1 MNCNVA
7 LSVVTV
13 RSNLNFE
20 HTTRVLAYESDVVWY
35 SDVLRVP
42 VSYSVLQIFSWIGL
56 TKTKM
61 FYDVDILNRRGGKFG
76 VIWMVANGKIK
87 ITKKGAITRKDLR
100 LILSVDVGRIW
111 YLKINV
117 FCLFNFSSIFSFH
130 V

>member
-1 MNCNVA
+1 M
-7 LSVVTV
+7 
-13 RSNLNFE
+13 
-20 HTTRVLAYESDVVWY
+20 
-35 SDVLRVP
+35 P

-111 YLKINV
+111 YLMIIV
-117 FCLFNFSSIFSFH
+117 FSLFNFSSIFSFH
-130 V
+130 VCLKPRYQAFHTH